1 MTWDPASL
9 SLRKVTAE
17 TTIDNQQLNV
27 ALTIGGQGFDTE
39 DSMRAIFVR
48 SGCAPT
54 RENVIPVNDLKLV
67 SGDHTVT
74 GAICTKHKTPGAYD
88 LLWWLTPPPSVSNP
102 GNGESLYVPV
112 NDVTVLPKAIE
123 ITTPARV

>member
-1 MTWDPASL
+1 MGWDPASL
-9 SLRKVTAE
+9 SLRNVKTDRPL
-17 TTIDNQQLNV
+17 DNQQLNV

-48 SGCAPT
+48 TGCPPT

-74 GAICTKHKTPGAYD
+74 GAICTKHKAAGSYD
-88 LLWWLTPPPSVSNP
+88 LVWWLTPPSSVSP
-102 GNGESLYVPV
+102 GDGTSTYAPV
-112 NDVTVLPKAIE
+112 SDVTVLPHAIE
-123 ITTPARV
+123 ISTKN